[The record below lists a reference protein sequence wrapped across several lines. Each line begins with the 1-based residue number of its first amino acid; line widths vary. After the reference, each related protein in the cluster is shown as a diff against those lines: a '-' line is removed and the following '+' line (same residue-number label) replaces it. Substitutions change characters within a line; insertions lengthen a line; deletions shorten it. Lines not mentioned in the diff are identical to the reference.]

1 MLNATSDA
9 PNLNSLRQA
18 AAQIN
23 TMIEM
28 LETRSC
34 PLDIARKLNGLEKEI
49 VRLKR
54 SFVDQHHHSMAT
66 GSN

>member
-1 MLNATSDA
+1 MLTSTSDL

-28 LETRSC
+28 LETSPC
-34 PLDIARKLNGLEKEI
+34 PLEIARKLNVLEKEI

-54 SFVDQHHHSMAT
+54 SFVDEHHDSMPN
-66 GSN
+66 GSY